1 MKRSLWE
8 LPGDPESRAGVIS
21 MAPFLPPL
29 HPHSP
34 LESYSIAGSEGSIS
48 ASAASGLAAPSGP
61 SSGLSSG
68 PCSPGPPGP
77 VSGLRRWLDHSKHC
91 LSVETEADGGQA
103 GPYEVSRE
111 YHRSMKD
118 IHEGPWERGQV
129 GGHWS
134 LGRCSYCP

>member
-1 MKRSLWE
+1 MKLSILANSKEDVKRVSPRGEGLIIRERRLWE
-8 LPGDPESRAGVIS
+8 LPRDSESLEQYLSPAF
-21 MAPFLPPL
+21 FLPI
-29 HPHSP
+29 P

-91 LSVETEADGGQA
+91 LNVETEADGGQA
-103 GPYEVSRE
+103 GSYEVSRE
-111 YHRSMKD
+111 HQRS
-118 IHEGPWERGQV
+118 I
-129 GGHWS
+129 
-134 LGRCSYCP
+134 